1 LTGSCVSSGCRDE
14 GFLVRIV
21 MLGPPASGKGTQGIR
36 LAEELGL
43 PHVSS
48 GELLRRSME
57 RGDPFGIRDLVAA
70 GRLVPDE
77 TVQQLL
83 LSALGQSFIL
93 DGYPRTAAQA
103 AWLDEALAER
113 QTLLDAAV
121 EIAADEAELA
131 ARMAQR
137 AQVES
142 RPDDRPDAF
151 QRRLEDYRA
160 QSPRLREHYQG
171 RLVIVDGDGTPGAV
185 FERLLDG
192 LRRTGVL
199 GSEVS

>member
-1 LTGSCVSSGCRDE
+1 
-14 GFLVRIV
+14 VRIV

-113 QTLLDAAV
+113 QTPLDAAV

-131 ARMAQR
+131 ARMAHR

-160 QSPRLREHYQG
+160 ESPRLREHYQG